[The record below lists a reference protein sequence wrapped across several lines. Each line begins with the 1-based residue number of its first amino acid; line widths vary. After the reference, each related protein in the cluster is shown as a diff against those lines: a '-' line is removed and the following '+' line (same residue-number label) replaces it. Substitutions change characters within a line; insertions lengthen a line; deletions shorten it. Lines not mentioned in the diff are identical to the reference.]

1 MFSLRAELDGAFQW
15 ETTGHIEKQQTE
27 DIVECN
33 YVGCARSGYTPSY
46 QWDSG
51 RGFYYTISDRA
62 NLGSK
67 LIITQTEYDDTER
80 PELGVMPRKLFEEQ
94 RMVDICGGISRY
106 AAKGQLIPKVW
117 IDEMYEL
124 VDNQQYYDK
133 EDKS

>member
-1 MFSLRAELDGAFQW
+1 MFSLRAELDGVFQW
-15 ETTGHIEKQQTE
+15 ESTGYLEKQQTE
-27 DIVECN
+27 DIVECTLVAYYDSCGN
-33 YVGCARSGYTPSY
+33 

-51 RGFYYTISDRA
+51 HGCYYTPAPKAKS
-62 NLGSK
+62 GSK

-80 PELGVMPRKLFEEQ
+80 PELGLMPRKLFEEQ

-117 IDEMYEL
+117 VDEMHEL

-133 EDKS
+133 EDK